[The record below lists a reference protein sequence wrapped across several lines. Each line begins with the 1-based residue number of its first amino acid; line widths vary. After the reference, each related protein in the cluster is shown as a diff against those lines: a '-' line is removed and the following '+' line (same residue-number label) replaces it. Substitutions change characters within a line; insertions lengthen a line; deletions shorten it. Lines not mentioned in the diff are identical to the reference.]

1 MKLEDLFK
9 LNGKVT
15 LVTGGGRGIGKFIA
29 TGFAEAGAD
38 LILTSRKM
46 RNLETTAEALA
57 REYGVKVIPIACD
70 MAKEEAIGA
79 MLVNDGGLIAK

>member
-1 MKLEDLFK
+1 MKLHDLFK
-9 LNGKVT
+9 LNGKVA

-46 RNLETTAEALA
+46 KNLETTAQALS
-57 REYGVKVIPIACD
+57 REHGVKALPTWQ
-70 MAKEEAIGA
+70 KRTRSRR
-79 MLVNDGGLIAK
+79 